1 MTRED
6 ADQARPNA
14 PAAQAPSP
22 GTRPDAPLAE
32 ATRADARDASAH
44 AAAPAR
50 AAPAPRRLGE
60 LVGLSALMS
69 AVLAACGGGDDSGT
83 GAGSGGTSPA
93 PGVGGNSGVGP
104 QPGSLRPEGQPTP
117 PAPSPVPA
125 PTPAAPTPATPT
137 PSPGPAPGPATPAPT
152 PPAQPTNIAT
162 GEAARFLLQAAL
174 GATDA
179 DITAVQ
185 ARGYAGWLDD
195 QMSMAS
201 HTTGWDWLMA
211 QGYNRLDV
219 RYNQQYA
226 DFMMWNQ
233 LVAAPDSVRKRVAL
247 AWSEILVVSTSSIEG
262 DTPSF
267 AMAAYWDLLNRN
279 VFGNYRQLLQEI
291 TLNPAMGAYLNTRG
305 NQKENPSTG
314 RVPDENY
321 AREVM
326 QLFSIGLHHL
336 NDDGTL
342 RGGVVSETY
351 GPSDVTNLARIFTG
365 YDLNKTGH
373 QDAVYPVAYRN
384 PMTVNASRHSTLDA
398 KFLGT
403 TVSTG
408 DATTRLT
415 QALDTIA
422 NHPNVGP
429 FIARQLIQRLVTSNP
444 SAAYVGRVAA
454 AFNNN
459 GSGVRGDLRA
469 VTKAV
474 LLDADARRDPS
485 LTAPTWGK
493 LREPMLRFV
502 QWARTFGVTSS
513 DGRWVLYNLESS
525 LGQSPLRSPSVFNF
539 FRPGYVP
546 AGTALATTGQP
557 APEFQITNEN
567 TVATYINFMRDRIA
581 SGYTSDNSKLAAD
594 YARELALVADPAAL
608 VARLNLLLTGNQ
620 LAPATVS
627 TIRDAVTTIS
637 AQSDTGR
644 NNRVWAAV
652 LLVMSS
658 PDYIVQK

>member
-1 MTRED
+1 MSKDD
-6 ADQARPNA
+6 ADLAVLHA
-14 PAAQAPSP
+14 PAAQAPTAGHPP
-22 GTRPDAPLAE
+22 GET
-32 ATRADARDASAH
+32 ATQSHPSADA
-44 AAAPAR
+44 APR
-50 AAPAPRRLGE
+50 PAPAPRRLAE
-60 LVGLSALMS
+60 VAGLSALMS
-69 AVLAACGGGDDSGT
+69 AVLAACGGGDDGPGGAAPSPTPAPPGIGPDSG
-83 GAGSGGTSPA
+83 AIPQPGTPTPERGPTAPTPSPA
-93 PGVGGNSGVGP
+93 PPAPS
-104 QPGSLRPEGQPTP
+104 PTP
-117 PAPSPVPA
+117 PAPA
-125 PTPAAPTPATPT
+125 PGGTT
-137 PSPGPAPGPATPAPT
+137 PSPSPSPGTPAPPAPT
-152 PPAQPTNIAT
+152 PPAQPTNIRT
-162 GEAARFLLQAAL
+162 DEAARFLLQASLSASE
-174 GATDA
+174 A
-179 DITAVQ
+179 DISAVQ

-201 HTTGWDWLMA
+201 HTTGWDWLVS

-219 RYNQQYA
+219 RYNQHYA
-226 DFMMWNQ
+226 DFMIWNQ
-233 LVAAPDSVRKRVAL
+233 LIAARDAVRKRVAL
-247 AWSEILVVSTSSIEG
+247 AWSEIMVVSISSIEG

-305 NQKENPSTG
+305 NQKENPTTG

-326 QLFSIGLHHL
+326 QLFSIGLYKL
-336 NDDGTL
+336 NADGTL
-342 RGGVVSETY
+342 LGGAATETY
-351 GPSDVTNLARIFTG
+351 GPSDVSNLARIFTG

-373 QDAVYPVAYRN
+373 QDAIYPVAYRN
-384 PMTVNASRHSTLDA
+384 AMVVTANRHSNLEANFLGASVPAGADAASRL
-398 KFLGT
+398 
-403 TVSTG
+403 
-408 DATTRLT
+408 TR
-415 QALDTIA
+415 ALDIIA

-429 FIARQLIQRLVTSNP
+429 FIARQLIQRLVTSAP

-459 GSGVRGDLRA
+459 GAGVRGDLRA

-474 LLDADARRDPS
+474 LLDAEARRDPT
-485 LTAPTWGK
+485 LAPPAWGK

-502 QWARTFGVTSS
+502 QWARTFGATSS
-513 DGRWVLYNLESS
+513 DGRWMLYNFESN

-546 AGTALATTGQP
+546 AGTALANTGQP

-567 TVATYINFMRDRIA
+567 TVATYINFMRDRIGY
-581 SGYTSDNSKLAAD
+581 GYTSDNSKLAAN

-627 TIRDAVTTIS
+627 TIRDAITTIS
-637 AQSDTGR
+637 AESEAGR
-644 NNRVWAAV
+644 NNRVWAAI
-652 LLVMSS
+652 LLVMCS
-658 PDYIVQK
+658 PDYVVQK